1 MNIETIIKKEK
12 KKYKIVFLV
21 CIITTIVGIP
31 LLAIS
36 SNLSDEDKKNATH
49 FKKKLNKLAYIEP
62 TYLSEPFYYYDDE
75 QQSYRFV
82 EDKSGDIY
90 VINVFESDVS
100 DIKNYNS
107 KIYGRGRE
115 LDENKIKY
123 LTEEFSK
130 QYENVTED
138 KVREIYGVYF
148 DTSNVD
154 SPVVAVLLF
163 FGVMFGVL
171 APFMLFVYLC
181 LYRSFK
187 KSIKHLTRDR
197 IEEIN
202 KELNGNINQ
211 FNKLNIVLTDNYL
224 LAYSKKLLCFNY
236 SDIFMIY
243 KQKITTKR
251 VSNYFLY
258 IIDKS
263 GKTYQLGSSNQFATK
278 RLNEIDDIIN
288 MVSLKNP
295 EVLIDQTEENNKLL
309 KEFRKE
315 IKNNKKNKITN

>member
-154 SPVVAVLLF
+154 STVVSVLLF

>member
-1 MNIETIIKKEK
+1 MNIETIIKSEK
-12 KKYKIVFLV
+12 KKYRIVFLV
-21 CIITTIVGIP
+21 CIIATIVAIP
-31 LLAIS
+31 LLMLS
-36 SNLSDEDKKNATH
+36 SSMSDKDKKNATH
-49 FKKKLNKLAYIEP
+49 FKKELNKLAYIEP

-90 VINVFESDVS
+90 VINVFESNVS
-100 DIKNYNS
+100 DIKNYDS
-107 KIYGRGRE
+107 KIYGRGRK
-115 LDENKIKY
+115 LDEKKIKY
-123 LTEEFSK
+123 LTEQFSK
-130 QYENVTED
+130 TYDNVTED

-154 SPVVAVLLF
+154 STGVAGLIF
-163 FGVMFGVL
+163 FGVLFVVL
-171 APFMLFVYLC
+171 APFMLFIYLC
-181 LYRSFK
+181 LYISFK

-202 KELNGNINQ
+202 KELNDNIKQ
-211 FNKLNIVLTDNYL
+211 FNKLNIILTDNYL
-224 LAYSKKLLCFNY
+224 LTYSKKLLCFNY

-243 KQKITTKR
+243 KQKVTTKR
-251 VSNYFLY
+251 ITNYFLH

-263 GKTYQLGSSNQFATK
+263 GKTYQLCSSNQFATR

-288 MVSLKNP
+288 MVSIKNP
-295 EVLIDQTEENNKLL
+295 KVLIDQTKENNELL
-309 KEFRKE
+309 KELRKE

>member
-1 MNIETIIKKEK
+1 MNVEEIIKSEK

-21 CIITTIVGIP
+21 CIIATIVGIP
-31 LLAIS
+31 LLMLS
-36 SNLSDEDKKNATH
+36 SSMSDKDKKNATH
-49 FKKKLNKLAYIEP
+49 FKKELNKLAYIEP
-62 TYLSEPFYYYDDE
+62 TNLSEPFYYYDDE

-90 VINVFESDVS
+90 VINVFESNVS
-100 DIKNYNS
+100 DIKKYNS
-107 KIYGRGRE
+107 KIYGRGRK
-115 LDENKIKY
+115 LDEKKIKY
-123 LTEEFSK
+123 LTEQFSK
-130 QYENVTED
+130 TYDNVTED

-154 SPVVAVLLF
+154 STGVAVLIF
-163 FGVMFGVL
+163 FGVLFVVL
-171 APFMLFVYLC
+171 APFMFILYLC
-181 LYRSFK
+181 LYISFK
-187 KSIKHLTRDR
+187 KSIKHLTHDR

-202 KELNGNINQ
+202 KELNGNVNQ
-211 FNKLNIVLTDNYL
+211 FNKLNIILTDNYL

-243 KQKITTKR
+243 KQKVTTKR
-251 VSNYFLY
+251 ISNYFLH

-278 RLNEIDDIIN
+278 CLNEIDDVIN

-295 EVLIDQTEENNKLL
+295 KVLIDQTKENNELL
-309 KEFRKE
+309 KELRKE